1 MKRAFFVGLVALT
14 FTQPAKADLFGGDVA
29 VLTQILVQAIQQLAR
44 LREIVGTAQNQ
55 LDLLR
60 DINRGINDSMQLLK
74 KVHPNLDPGL
84 YGDWASVQDAIAK
97 LEQLYGKTPESPE
110 ARIQR
115 DTDQGIAESVAF
127 NNQFYKYTQE
137 LDDIGERI
145 QQQSHAVSPG
155 GAAKL
160 TAQALGLI
168 IQVLNQN
175 LRAQATTLKMQAQEA
190 ALRNRKEKAATS
202 HFIESSRAFTQAM
215 KSEPVQFEVPR
226 F

>member
-1 MKRAFFVGLVALT
+1 MKRAFVVIFIALT
-14 FTQPAKADLFGGDVA
+14 FVRPAKADLFGGDVA
-29 VLTQILVQAIQQLAR
+29 VLTQILAQAIQQYVK
-44 LREIVGTAQNQ
+44 LREILGTAQGQ
-55 LDLLR
+55 LDLIR
-60 DINRGINDSMQLLK
+60 QINQGINDSLNILK
-74 KVHPNLDPGL
+74 KIHPNLDPGL
-84 YGDWASVQDAIAK
+84 YGDWASVSDSLAK
-97 LEQLYGKTPESPE
+97 LEQLYGKVPDSPE

-137 LDDIGERI
+137 LDSIGEAI

-168 IQVLNQN
+168 IQVLNQS
-175 LRAQATTLKMQAQEA
+175 LRAQATTLKMHAQDV
-190 ALRNRKEKAATS
+190 ALRNRKEKAGTGYFLDS
-202 HFIESSRAFTQAM
+202 GRALKQAM
-215 KSEPVQFEVPR
+215 KTEPVQFQVPR